1 LWICITMKPYPLKL
15 KKELIQFRMSHT
27 WAETCKQFP
36 TIDDETWR
44 YWTLNAERILGEV
57 ELSPSEKEELRKRKY
72 KESKAKYK
80 EAHPD
85 KVISSLMRIKHPL
98 TVCAYHANGNY
109 KKYKNKKKAP
119 FTRLTAFDL
128 WKIAKKQRLICPLTG
143 MKLTAQNISVDHILA
158 VSKGGTN
165 APSNIRLVHKI
176 ANHMKNH
183 YSDTQ
188 FMEICSLVAK
198 HFIPHN

>member
-1 LWICITMKPYPLKL
+1 MKHQYALKL
-15 KKELIQFRMSHT
+15 KKELIRFRTSHT

-44 YWTLNAERILGEV
+44 YWMLNADKILGEI
-57 ELSPSEKEELRKRKY
+57 ELSPMEKEHRRIQKY
-72 KESKAKYK
+72 KESKEKYK
-80 EAHPD
+80 RKHPD

-109 KKYKNKKKAP
+109 KKYKSKKKAP
-119 FTRLTAFDL
+119 FTKLSATDL
-128 WKIAKKQRLICPLTG
+128 LGIAKKQQLICPLTG
-143 MKLTAQNISVDHILA
+143 LKLTAQNISVDHIMA
-158 VSKGGTN
+158 VSKGGSN
-165 APSNIRLVHKI
+165 APSNIRLVHRI

-188 FMEICSLVAK
+188 FLEMCSLVTK
-198 HFIPHN
+198 HFKPLTVE